1 MSKKINDITT
11 QVRRGY
17 ETTGA
22 GTQVDPQAGGEWT
35 QVDTPFRDRQG
46 ERIAFLARKTG
57 KGYVFTDDG
66 LCYRDYG
73 RVVGLGD
80 RDLFR
85 RTVEELCPS
94 AHLNGDDALIV
105 YTDPYKFAEGMRAI
119 LTAMIAMGGVVA
131 YENVFA

>member
-17 ETTGA
+17 ETTG
-22 GTQVDPQAGGEWT
+22 EWT
-35 QVDTPFRDRQG
+35 KVDTPFRDRQG
-46 ERIAFLARKTG
+46 DRIAFLARKTG
-57 KGYVFTDDG
+57 QGVC
-66 LCYRDYG
+66 LHRLRPC
-73 RVVGLGD
+73 RVGQVVPFD
-80 RDLFR
+80 RDHFR

-105 YTDPYKFAEGMRAI
+105 YTDPSKFAEGMRSI
-119 LTAMIAMGGVVA
+119 LTTMIAMGGVVA